1 MKCSEFS
8 EKNDDYNYSN
18 FSAAEWRYGIIAICQ
33 GEKKLTNLPGD
44 ENEIEKCNLIPDH
57 NFHTPGM

>member
-57 NFHTPGM
+57 NFHIPGM